1 MRSLEK
7 VGLEVYEKFKNNVI
21 TDRILSIDEP
31 IKRNNLPLPKNPRL
45 TVKSKKSDKVR
56 YLQTNMEVFGKLYLS
71 HRPSDHDE
79 FFSHEIGPYPPSI
92 SENGKMHM
100 SSCKSDLLQYLP
112 LNEEGT
118 QPPPNSFDCVVVHGA
133 AAVHF
138 LSPSDGQKTFH
149 DYAKKQFIPYIEPLL
164 QTCDRVDVVFDQ
176 YLPNSLKSA
185 F

>member
-7 VGLEVYEKFKNNVI
+7 VGLDGYEKFKNNVI

-31 IKRNNLPLPKNPRL
+31 IKRNNSPLPKNPRL
-45 TVKSKKSDKVR
+45 TVKSKKSDKIR

-100 SSCKSDLLQYLP
+100 SICKSDLLQCLP

-149 DYAKKQFIPYIEPLL
+149 DYAKK
-164 QTCDRVDVVFDQ
+164 
-176 YLPNSLKSA
+176 
-185 F
+185 